1 MPAATDSATSLAYDD
16 DGDGIPVVFLH
27 GLTFDRRSWRPIIGR
42 LDGGVRSI
50 AIDLPAHGDSGGAPA
65 PLEEV
70 VAQVYDLLRSLAVDR
85 PILVGHSM
93 SGGLACFYAAAHPSR
108 GLVMVDNGPDIR
120 PFAQLVQR
128 LEPALCGP
136 GFTQVWQTF
145 EDSLGLERLPEPVRS
160 LVLETHQVNQDVVVG
175 YWQTVLRTD
184 PDQLQAVI
192 DAQLRQLDVPCL
204 AVFGRPITAGE
215 HERFGWLADGQLEE
229 WTGDGHFVHLVD
241 ADRFATRLRHFVNHC
256 TATG

>member
-1 MPAATDSATSLAYDD
+1 MAAAPDSATRLAYDD
-16 DGDGIPVVFLH
+16 DGAGIPVVFLH
-27 GLTFDRRSWRPIIGR
+27 GLTFDRRSWQPIIGR
-42 LDGGVRSI
+42 LEGDVRII

-70 VAQVYDLLRSLAVDR
+70 AAQVYELLRSLAVDR
-85 PILVGHSM
+85 PVVVGHSM
-93 SGGLACFYAAAHPSR
+93 SGGLACLYAAAHPSR
-108 GLVMVDNGPDIR
+108 GLVTVDNGPDIR

-160 LVLETHQVNQDVVVG
+160 LVLETHQVNHDVVVG

-192 DAQLRQLDVPCL
+192 DAQIRQIDVPCL
-204 AVFGRPITAGE
+204 AVFGRPITASE
-215 HERFGWLADGQLEE
+215 HERFGWLADVQLEE

-256 TATG
+256 TAAG